1 MIGRSLS
8 FIAALAGFCMLPGS
22 GNARDY
28 GQWEGTDPETR
39 AWFRNLKQP
48 DHPLVSCCGDA
59 DAYFAD
65 EYEIREGRVFA
76 RITDSRGNNV
86 PVGTMVE
93 VPPHKVNRDPNITGH
108 IVIFLGGPPK
118 DPFVYCYVPGS
129 GT

>member
-1 MIGRSLS
+1 MVGGSFSIVVACVGLCALS
-8 FIAALAGFCMLPGS
+8 GPVL
-22 GNARDY
+22 ARDN
-28 GQWEGTDPETR
+28 GQWEGSDPETR
-39 AWFRNLKQP
+39 AWFRNLRQP

-76 RITDSRGNNV
+76 RITDNRGNSV
-86 PVGTMVE
+86 PVGTMIE

-108 IVIFLGGPPK
+108 IVIFLGGPHNAPY
-118 DPFVYCYVPGS
+118 VYCYVPGS